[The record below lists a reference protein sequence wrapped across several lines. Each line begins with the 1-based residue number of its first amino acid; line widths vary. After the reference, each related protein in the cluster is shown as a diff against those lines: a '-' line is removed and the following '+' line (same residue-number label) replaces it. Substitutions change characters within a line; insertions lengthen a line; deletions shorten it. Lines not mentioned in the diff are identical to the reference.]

1 MDIKSNK
8 VYTNYHKDAGFLMQC
23 LVFVCILLFYVIL
36 LCIFYSFKDNFFPS
50 YFRLYSLFSV
60 FNIHTHTPSYGDSGT
75 VTHSAVM
82 DHETIFIQTHT
93 HTYTIKNAR
102 IYAYTKTLTSV
113 HIRILKQLRFISC
126 SFCLRKMLQC
136 CFNRFKKELQ
146 RSSCIT
152 QWGKYL
158 YFAMQILA

>member
-1 MDIKSNK
+1 MLFCCVFFIALRTISSPPTFD
-8 VYTNYHKDAGFLMQC
+8 YTHYFFCSTSTHTHLLMEI
-23 LVFVCILLFYVIL
+23 LAMLRILLLWTMKLF
-36 LCIFYSFKDNFFPS
+36 SFK
-50 YFRLYSLFSV
+50 
-60 FNIHTHTPSYGDSGT
+60 
-75 VTHSAVM
+75 
-82 DHETIFIQTHT
+82 HT

-126 SFCLRKMLQC
+126 SFCLRKMLQF

-152 QWGKYL
+152 QWGNYL
-158 YFAMQILA
+158 